1 MKNVILRGGRGIVVW
16 LSIAFMLFLT
26 IVSLV
31 STAYFN
37 QSDFF
42 GERPRYRMD
51 HLLINLIWI
60 AFVLAV
66 LYFLNKKRVLEKIP
80 VKILAAAAVIFVTA
94 VSILWVNVSHTYP
107 EADQKA
113 VSWVAYLMTQNNF
126 LFFEPEKY
134 MQIYPNQLGL
144 AAILEALYRLTGGE
158 NWNAFRYLTAL
169 ANGAVVYLLYKIT
182 DRQFHSR
189 KADCLVLIGSAACIQ
204 IILYT
209 TFLYGI
215 MLGLAFALVAFYLLL
230 GFLEKNRI
238 LYAVLSGIL
247 IGISILV
254 KNNYSI
260 FLVAMVILL
269 LYKAFEKKNWK
280 PVLAAVILLLA
291 SALLSRG
298 LTAFYE
304 SRSGMEIGSGMPKT
318 LWIAM
323 GMQEG
328 ERAEGWYNE
337 FNYNTFLETGCDAEK
352 SSAIAK
358 AAIAESAEKFLDDPF
373 YAVRFYY
380 KKTVSQWN
388 EPTCEALWVNQFHSG
403 DFSWIVQSI
412 YDGKLYTVLEEYM
425 NLFQSLVYGAVLFL
439 LWRYRKVWK
448 MEQLFLPLV
457 ILGGFFFHT
466 LWEAKSQYI
475 FPYFVC
481 MLPCAAAGLAE
492 AADFLK
498 LLADRKSGIK
508 NRNREKAEER

>member
-1 MKNVILRGGRGIVVW
+1 MKNVILRGTKGMILW
-16 LSIAFMLFLT
+16 LSIIFMSFLT
-26 IVSLV
+26 AVSLV

-37 QSDFF
+37 QSDFY
-42 GERPRYRMD
+42 GEHPRYRMD
-51 HLLINLIWI
+51 HVLINL
-60 AFVLAV
+60 AFLLFAAAV
-66 LYFLNKKRVLEKIP
+66 LFLLYRRKILRQIP
-80 VKILAAAAVIFVTA
+80 IKILAAAAVLCTIGL
-94 VSILWVNVSHTYP
+94 SILWVRVSYTYP

-144 AAILEALYRLTGGE
+144 SAILELLYRITGGE
-158 NWNAFRYLTAL
+158 NPDAFRNLTAL

-189 KADCLVLIGSAACIQ
+189 SADYVVLAGSVCCIQ
-204 IILYT
+204 MILYT

-215 MLGLAFALVAFYLLL
+215 MLGLAFALGAFYLLL
-230 GFLEKNRI
+230 IFLETGRI
-238 LYAVLSGIL
+238 RYAVLSGIL

-254 KNNYSI
+254 KNNNSI

-269 LYKAFEKKNWK
+269 LWKSLEKKRAGFLAG
-280 PVLAAVILLLA
+280 VLILLLA
-291 SALLSRG
+291 SAALSRG
-298 LTAFYE
+298 LTAYYE
-304 SRSGMEIGSGMPKT
+304 ERSGMDIGSGMPKL

-337 FNYNTFLETGCDAEK
+337 FNYKTFLETGCDVEK
-352 SSAIAK
+352 SSAIARASI
-358 AAIAESAEKFLDDPF
+358 AASLEKFLENPA
-373 YAVRFYY
+373 YAAEFYY

-403 DFSWIVQSI
+403 NFSRIVQSI

-425 NLFQSLVYGAVLFL
+425 NLFQSLVYAAVLIA
-439 LWRYRKVWK
+439 LWKKRNVWD

-466 LWEAKSQYI
+466 IWEAKSQYI

-481 MLPCAAAGLAE
+481 LLPWAAAGISE
-492 AADFLK
+492 VLK
-498 LLADRKSGIK
+498 ILDKAFCR
-508 NRNREKAEER
+508 REKTGRKIRKDLEEQ